1 MPSQEVA
8 GETGSRIRSAGPQ
21 PQPQPSVTAGP
32 NQRPGTVTAASLS
45 ELVGYR
51 AAVAE
56 LVAGVTGQAGRDDLP
71 RLERTLTDRITGPDF
86 RAVLGVLPGGAAEA
100 ASRLVREIRDY
111 RPNNRGGAGNLAGL
125 VRIYLLSRIDV
136 MWWGHLPGF
145 PTDADLHDSAELVDL
160 DALRRTGLL
169 RFRYRRPAEHPLT
182 RAARTVR
189 RRVRPRSGA
198 PAGRAAPP
206 ATGGGPRTTRTR
218 PEVVALLNQLAADLA
233 RRRPGPTPP
242 LRVTSLARSLEHQHR
257 LRALGYAAML
267 PSGHCPGYA
276 MDLEMSWLRRFDAPG
291 MVAALLRERQGWGD
305 VNVIDEGQTWHVC
318 VSPRAA
324 NRLRRDFLTALGG

>member
-8 GETGSRIRSAGPQ
+8 GEIGSPIR
-21 PQPQPSVTAGP
+21 PSGQQQSRGTAGRTL
-32 NQRPGTVTAASLS
+32 RPASGASLS

-56 LVAGVTGQAGRDDLP
+56 LLAEVAGHTGRDELP

-86 RAVLGVLPGGAAEA
+86 AAVLGTLPGGAADA
-100 ASRLVREIRDY
+100 AHRLVREIRDY
-111 RPNNRGGAGNLAGL
+111 RPNNRSAARDLAGL
-125 VRIYLLSRIDV
+125 IRIYLLSRIDA

-145 PTDADLHDSAELVDL
+145 STDADLHRCAELVDL
-160 DALRRTGLL
+160 DTLRRTDLL
-169 RFRYRRPAEHPLT
+169 RFRYRRPAGHLLG
-182 RAARTVR
+182 RAARALR
-189 RRVRPRSGA
+189 RQVRPPGTP
-198 PAGRAAPP
+198 PAGRAAVP
-206 ATGGGPRTTRTR
+206 ATGTGPRTTRTR
-218 PEVVALLNQLAADLA
+218 PEVVALLNQLAVDLR

-267 PSGHCPGYA
+267 PSGHCLGYA
-276 MDLEMSWLRRFDAPG
+276 MDLEMSWLRRLDAPG

>member
-8 GETGSRIRSAGPQ
+8 GEVGSRIR
-21 PQPQPSVTAGP
+21 PSGQQQGRVTAGRP
-32 NQRPGTVTAASLS
+32 PRPGPVTGASLS

-51 AAVAE
+51 AAVADLLAE
-56 LVAGVTGQAGRDDLP
+56 VAGYAGRDDLP
-71 RLERTLTDRITGPDF
+71 RLERALTDRITGPDF
-86 RAVLGVLPGGAAEA
+86 AAVLGVLPGGAADA
-100 ASRLVREIRDY
+100 TDRLVREIRDY
-111 RPNNRGGAGNLAGL
+111 RPNNRSAARNLAGL
-125 VRIYLLSRIDV
+125 IRIYLLSRIDV

-145 PTDADLHDSAELVDL
+145 PTDDDLHGSAELVDL
-160 DALRRTGLL
+160 EALRRTDLL
-169 RFRYRRPAEHPLT
+169 RFRYRRPDGHLLAG
-182 RAARTVR
+182 AARAVR
-189 RRVRPRSGA
+189 CRVRPPST
-198 PAGRAAPP
+198 PQAGRGGVPAAG
-206 ATGGGPRTTRTR
+206 TGPRTTRTR
-218 PEVVALLNQLAADLA
+218 PEVVALLNQLAVDLA

-267 PSGHCPGYA
+267 PSGHCLGYA

-305 VNVIDEGQTWHVC
+305 VNVIDEGQTWHLC

-324 NRLRRDFLTALGG
+324 SRLRRDFLTALGG

>member
-8 GETGSRIRSAGPQ
+8 GEIGSPIR
-21 PQPQPSVTAGP
+21 PSGRQQSRLTAGRTLR
-32 NQRPGTVTAASLS
+32 QASEASLS

-56 LVAGVTGQAGRDDLP
+56 LLAEVAGHTSRDDLP

-86 RAVLGVLPGGAAEA
+86 TAVLGTLPGGTAEA
-100 ASRLVREIRDY
+100 ANRLVREIRDY
-111 RPNNRGGAGNLAGL
+111 RPNNRSAARDLAGL
-125 VRIYLLSRIDV
+125 IRIYLLSRIDA

-145 PTDADLHDSAELVDL
+145 STDADLHRCAELVDL
-160 DALRRTGLL
+160 DALRRTDLL
-169 RFRYRRPAEHPLT
+169 RFRYRRPAGHLLS
-182 RAARTVR
+182 RAARAVR
-189 RRVRPRSGA
+189 RQVRPPGTP
-198 PAGRAAPP
+198 PAGRAGAP
-206 ATGGGPRTTRTR
+206 AAGTGPRTTRTR
-218 PEVVALLNQLAADLA
+218 PEVVALLNQLAVDLR

-267 PSGHCPGYA
+267 PSGHCLGYA
-276 MDLEMSWLRRFDAPG
+276 MDLEMSWLRRLDAPG

-324 NRLRRDFLTALGG
+324 SRLRRDFLTALGG